1 MRGGGRSMGKA
12 KIRKQ
17 GRKALFEDIEEKEE
31 ERGVIEGGDIRK
43 ETEEYKEM
51 QLRRLL
57 EALEAFRE
65 VDTTVRLP
73 KEKYDIYGE
82 LAD

>member
-1 MRGGGRSMGKA
+1 MGKA

-17 GRKALFEDIEEKEE
+17 GRKELFEDIEEKEE